1 MSIEGQTIASR
12 WRALTKRYAPRQEP
26 LQDEEVIGDLAAIL
40 MITGS
45 FSDFSD
51 AVESVGTSARAEVN
65 AIIEATL
72 HLDDIIKT
80 KISSSDMFV
89 YVVTPGTTFA
99 EDTMVDE
106 FWKAGTIEEGGERK
120 IVAGTMEIGLLQ
132 RTGTVEKVLRKPKV
146 ILERDLP
153 EPEGE
158 GKK

>member
-1 MSIEGQTIASR
+1 
-12 WRALTKRYAPRQEP
+12 
-26 LQDEEVIGDLAAIL
+26 

-45 FSDFSD
+45 FSDFPD
-51 AVESVGTSARAEVN
+51 AVESVRTSARAEVN

-72 HLDDIIKT
+72 HLDDVIKT

-89 YVVTPGTTFA
+89 YVVTPGTTFT
-99 EDTMVDE
+99 EETMLDE
-106 FWKAGTIEEGGERK
+106 FWKVGTIEKGGERK
-120 IVAGTMEIGLLQ
+120 TVAGTMEIGLLQ
-132 RTGTVEKVLRKPKV
+132 RVGNVEKVLRKPKV

>member
-1 MSIEGQTIASR
+1 
-12 WRALTKRYAPRQEP
+12 
-26 LQDEEVIGDLAAIL
+26 

-89 YVVTPGTTFA
+89 YVVAPGTTFA
-99 EDTMVDE
+99 EDIMVDE
-106 FWKAGTIEEGGERK
+106 FCKAGTIEEGGERK